1 MYVAAN
7 RTSASDT
14 YRPELMAPGKKNRH
28 FGSPGESWTPPAG
41 RQEPT
46 EPWSNY
52 PEIQGG
58 ENARKKRA
66 VGFRGWRGV
75 RREWRKKKTSKIHE
89 DGEKSDGG
97 NGICAI

>member
-1 MYVAAN
+1 MAAV

-14 YRPELMAPGKKNRH
+14 YCPELMAPGKKNRH
-28 FGSPGESWTPPAG
+28 FGSPGESSTPPAG

-52 PEIQGG
+52 PEILGG
-58 ENARKKRA
+58 ENARKKSE
-66 VGFRGWRGV
+66 VGFVGGGWGGGKARV
-75 RREWRKKKTSKIHE
+75 EEKKKSKIHE